1 MSATTMNLP
10 CTRFV
15 KRVNNGALGSKYSY
29 IAMMADNAKALESA
43 PWHESDVPVQNVT
56 MPVNK
61 VSETDAEYD
70 ESGAMTK
77 PPSFSAFTSDGFDCF
92 QQGGD
97 ARRED
102 GTMCGY
108 AGCVAYRF
116 KIPSS
121 ASSVPL
127 SSVSLTVQRDR
138 YCRAGVR
145 VALALSDEATP
156 SDDWSVVRGE
166 GSGAIVSAS
175 TPTDVLGVAS
185 WGFLAQSNVPN
196 LVSGRAADGTIT
208 FNASGDGGFADLA
221 ETGYAY
227 LWVYLT
233 LEDYQAYWTM
243 YNSKES
249 RYYSIEGSAML
260 VASKSQFTFADDV
273 SADEEEESEGPKYL
287 VHPIPVRVT
296 HYEGYHRTLRPRIC
310 FSALSVADGYDQQT
324 SENPLPVK
332 SILLP
337 VATWTIPEGTS
348 ELPITHYLVTDGKRI
363 PAGTYIIEAWIDNG
377 GKGVFT
383 PGDPYGCSLKINLSA
398 TEQPARID
406 IELTEVHPGIV
417 RMDISKMI
425 AGMPPASARPEADGN
440 GDVAPYP
447 VDESVFATL
456 AAATDRGRWGGQ
468 FVQEFDS
475 GLDGVPPIVKTRC
488 GLPWATIEP
497 AQYPGTSAPSAA
509 SMLVRVRVVRNKIRE
524 RDSSGSVSFCAV
536 LLDSYLDLSRRA
548 ILTEAD
554 FIAKNAMPD
563 LDWGSLRTAL
573 GGLSLINATYRVV
586 IGDDT
591 VGDYESLGN
600 NLPVVFTN
608 HFYSDLALED
618 VTPDAELINAE
629 YTGSPTVRWT
639 YEDETGKSYPAFR
652 LRVYT
657 SADKT
662 PSTIVYDS
670 GTVRAPAR
678 NSAGVYEWTIP
689 IYVGKEETTAV
700 PGSSPVTYN
709 THTFAAGTQY
719 YWVVSMLDAVHT
731 GQNNSNTVPFT
742 FAAPAN

>member
-29 IAMMADNAKALESA
+29 IAMMADNAKALEGA
-43 PWHESDVPVQNVT
+43 PWHESDMPVQNVT

-77 PPSFSAFTSDGFDCF
+77 LPSFSAFTSDGFDCF

-127 SSVSLTVQRDR
+127 SSVSLTIQRDR

-175 TPTDVLGVAS
+175 TPSDVLGVAS

-208 FNASGDGGFADLA
+208 FNASGDGGFSDLA

-260 VASKSQFTFADDV
+260 VASKAQFTFADDV

-310 FSALSVADGYDQQT
+310 FTALSVADGYAPPT
-324 SENPLPVK
+324 SESTNPLPVK

-337 VATWTIPEGTS
+337 VATWTVPAGTS
-348 ELPITHYLVTDGKRI
+348 ELPFTHLLATDGLRI
-363 PAGTYIIEAWIDNG
+363 PEGDYIIEAWIDETG
-377 GKGVFT
+377 DGKFA
-383 PGDPYGCSLKINLSA
+383 PGEPYGCTRKVHLAASA
-398 TEQPARID
+398 TPERLD
-406 IELTEVHPGIV
+406 IELTEVSPSIV
-417 RMDISKMI
+417 RMDLAKVI
-425 AGMPPASARPEADGN
+425 AGMPPASANHSFRERRR
-440 GDVAPYP
+440 
-447 VDESVFATL
+447 ERTF
-456 AAATDRGRWGGQ
+456 
-468 FVQEFDS
+468 
-475 GLDGVPPIVKTRC
+475 
-488 GLPWATIEP
+488 
-497 AQYPGTSAPSAA
+497 APS
-509 SMLVRVRVVRNKIRE
+509 VPE
-524 RDSSGSVSFCAV
+524 
-536 LLDSYLDLSRRA
+536 
-548 ILTEAD
+548 EA
-554 FIAKNAMPD
+554 
-563 LDWGSLRTAL
+563 
-573 GGLSLINATYRVV
+573 
-586 IGDDT
+586 
-591 VGDYESLGN
+591 
-600 NLPVVFTN
+600 
-608 HFYSDLALED
+608 
-618 VTPDAELINAE
+618 
-629 YTGSPTVRWT
+629 
-639 YEDETGKSYPAFR
+639 
-652 LRVYT
+652 
-657 SADKT
+657 
-662 PSTIVYDS
+662 
-670 GTVRAPAR
+670 
-678 NSAGVYEWTIP
+678 
-689 IYVGKEETTAV
+689 
-700 PGSSPVTYN
+700 
-709 THTFAAGTQY
+709 TFAPRRR
-719 YWVVSMLDAVHT
+719 HC
-731 GQNNSNTVPFT
+731 QNPTNCIGRK
-742 FAAPAN
+742 

>member
-145 VALALSDEATP
+145 VALVLSDDATP

-166 GSGAIVSAS
+166 GGGAIKSAS

-196 LVSGRAADGTIT
+196 LVSGRAADSTIT
-208 FNASGDGGFADLA
+208 FNASGDGGFSDLA
-221 ETGYAY
+221 ETGNAY

-233 LEDYQAYWTM
+233 LEDYQSYWTM

-260 VASKSQFTFADDV
+260 VASKAQFTFADDV
-273 SADEEEESEGPKYL
+273 SADDEEESEGPKYL
-287 VHPIPVRVT
+287 VHPIPVRCT
-296 HYEGYHRTLRPRIC
+296 HYEGHHRTLRPRIC
-310 FSALSVADGYDQQT
+310 FAALSVADGYAPPT
-324 SENPLPVK
+324 SGSTNPLPVK

-337 VATWTIPEGTS
+337 VATWTVPEGTS
-348 ELPITHYLVTDGKRI
+348 ELPFTHLLATDGMRI
-363 PAGTYIIEAWIDNG
+363 PEGDYIIEAWIDNG
-377 GKGVFT
+377 GKGKFT
-383 PGDPYGCSLKINLSA
+383 PGDPYGCSQRLNFSA
-398 TEQPARID
+398 ALPPARID
-406 IELTEVHPGIV
+406 LQMTEVHPGMPRLDLSV
-417 RMDISKMI
+417 MIS
-425 AGMPPASARPEADGN
+425 GMPPASARPEADGN

-447 VDESVFATL
+447 VSDSDFATL
-456 AAATDRGRWGGQ
+456 AAATDRGRW
-468 FVQEFDS
+468 D
-475 GLDGVPPIVKTRC
+475 
-488 GLPWATIEP
+488 LPWATVKP
-497 AQYPGTSAPSAA
+497 TQYPGTDAPPAA
-509 SMLVRVRVVRNKIRE
+509 SLLTRVRIVRDLINNLELNAFGHSDAGTIFDHYFE
-524 RDSSGSVSFCAV
+524 
-536 LLDSYLDLSRRA
+536 LSRRA
-548 ILTEAD
+548 TLTEAD
-554 FIAKNAMPD
+554 LLADGKLS
-563 LDWGSLRTAL
+563 LDWGTLLPAYQ
-573 GGLSLINATYRVV
+573 GGAATLKSATYRIV
-586 IGDDT
+586 IGNVEVD
-591 VGDYESLGN
+591 GN
-600 NLPVVFTN
+600 NLPIVFVN
-608 HFYSDLALED
+608 HFEGHLRQN
-618 VTPDAELINAE
+618 VTTPDSTLAQRVYA
-629 YTGSPTVRWT
+629 GRPTFRWSHSN
-639 YEDETGKSYPAFR
+639 DIDKDYPAFECIIT
-652 LRVYT
+652 T
-657 SADKT
+657 SNVPPDEYH
-662 PSTIVYDS
+662 IVDESAIVWRSGAMRSPVRNAEGFYEFTAPIQS
-670 GTVRAPAR
+670 GTTVELDGGGTFTFMS
-678 NSAGVYEWTIP
+678 N
-689 IYVGKEETTAV
+689 TT
-700 PGSSPVTYN
+700 
-709 THTFAAGTQY
+709 Y
-719 YWVVSMLDAVHT
+719 YWAVSMLDSKYT
-731 GQNNSNTVPFT
+731 FFDTDQDLTPFS
-742 FAAPAN
+742 FSS

>member
-97 ARRED
+97 ARKED

-175 TPTDVLGVAS
+175 TPTDVLGAAS

-208 FNASGDGGFADLA
+208 FNASGDGGFSDLA

-260 VASKSQFTFADDV
+260 VASKAQFTFADDV

-310 FSALSVADGYDQQT
+310 FTALSVADGYAPPT
-324 SENPLPVK
+324 SESTNPLPVK

-337 VATWTIPEGTS
+337 VATWTVPAGTS
-348 ELPITHYLVTDGKRI
+348 ELPFTHLLATDGMRI
-363 PAGTYIIEAWIDNG
+363 PEGDYIIEAWIDNG
-377 GKGVFT
+377 GKCKFT
-383 PGDPYGCSLKINLSA
+383 PGDPYGCSMRLSFSA
-398 TEQPARID
+398 SAQPARID
-406 IELTEVHPGIV
+406 IELTEVHPGMPRI
-417 RMDISKMI
+417 DLSAMI
-425 AGMPPASARPEADGN
+425 AGMPPASARPSGETPD
-440 GDVAPYP
+440 PYP
-447 VDESVFATL
+447 VTDTQFNAL
-456 AAATDRGRWGGQ
+456 AAATDRGRW
-468 FVQEFDS
+468 D
-475 GLDGVPPIVKTRC
+475 
-488 GLPWATIEP
+488 LPWATVEP
-497 AQYPGTSAPSAA
+497 AQYPGVDAPRSG
-509 SMLVRVRVVRNKIRE
+509 SLLTRVRIVRDLINGNSR
-524 RDSSGSVSFCAV
+524 GSLISTYAEVI
-536 LLDSYLDLSRRA
+536 LDHYFELSRRA

-554 FIAKNAMPD
+554 LFAD
-563 LDWGSLRTAL
+563 GEVELDYKAL
-573 GGLSLINATYRVV
+573 QRIWEGTIWTLENATYRVV
-586 IGDDT
+586 IGNGD
-591 VGDYESLGN
+591 VGEYEQSGN

-608 HFYSDLALED
+608 HFEVGARQSNITPHPSMLPEELPDQSTLPHDFTGRPTFIWSYSNTIDKD
-618 VTPDAELINAE
+618 
-629 YTGSPTVRWT
+629 
-639 YEDETGKSYPAFR
+639 YPAFECVICASNSFSGDPSPIVWR
-652 LRVYT
+652 SGVLRAPCRD
-657 SADKT
+657 ADGFYEFT
-662 PSTIVYDS
+662 APIES
-670 GTVRAPAR
+670 GTTVELDGGGTFTFQP
-678 NSAGVYEWTIP
+678 N
-689 IYVGKEETTAV
+689 TT
-700 PGSSPVTYN
+700 
-709 THTFAAGTQY
+709 Y
-719 YWVVSMLDAVHT
+719 YWAISMNDAAYWAFNT
-731 GQNNSNTVPFT
+731 SSNIRIPFT
-742 FAAPAN
+742 LAAPAN

>member
-29 IAMMADNAKALESA
+29 IAMMADNAKALEGA
-43 PWHESDVPVQNVT
+43 PWHESDMPVQNVT

-97 ARRED
+97 ARKED

-127 SSVSLTVQRDR
+127 SSVSLTIQRDR

-166 GSGAIVSAS
+166 GSGAIVSVS
-175 TPTDVLGVAS
+175 TPSDVLGVTS

-208 FNASGDGGFADLA
+208 FNASGDGGFSYLA

-260 VASKSQFTFADDV
+260 VASKAQFTFADDV

-310 FSALSVADGYDQQT
+310 FTALSVADGYAPPT
-324 SENPLPVK
+324 SESTNPLPVK

-337 VATWTIPEGTS
+337 VATWTVPAGTS
-348 ELPITHYLVTDGKRI
+348 ELPFTHLLATDGMRI
-363 PAGTYIIEAWIDNG
+363 PEGDYIIEAWIDNG
-377 GKGVFT
+377 GKGKFT
-383 PGDPYGCSLKINLSA
+383 PSDPYGCSQRLSFSA
-398 TEQPARID
+398 SAQPARID
-406 IELTEVHPGIV
+406 IELTEVHPGV
-417 RMDISKMI
+417 PRVDLSAMI
-425 AGMPPASARPEADGN
+425 AGMPPASARPE
-440 GDVAPYP
+440 GDPPDPYP
-447 VDESVFATL
+447 VSDFATL
-456 AAATDRGRWGGQ
+456 AAATDRGRWNLK
-468 FVQEFDS
+468 S
-475 GLDGVPPIVKTRC
+475 
-488 GLPWATIEP
+488 ATVV
-497 AQYPGTSAPSAA
+497 AARFPGTDAPQSAA
-509 SMLVRVRVVRNKIRE
+509 MLTRVRLVRSRYGTTAQEGADVNYTQQNG
-524 RDSSGSVSFCAV
+524 SSSYCVV
-536 LLDSYLDLSRRA
+536 LLDCYFDLSVRS

-554 FIAKNAMPD
+554 LLATGVGYD
-563 LDWGSLRTAL
+563 LDFGTLNFAYN
-573 GGLSLINATYRVV
+573 GLNTPTSIVTHVEYRIV
-586 IGDDT
+586 IGNGN
-591 VGDYESLGN
+591 VGEYEKDGN
-600 NLPVVFTN
+600 NLPLLFTN
-608 HFYSDLALED
+608 IFELLARQSPT
-618 VTPDAELINAE
+618 TPAPTLSNSVVA
-629 YTGSPTVRWT
+629 YTGRPTFKWT
-639 YEDETGKSYPAFR
+639 HDNTIGKAYPAFC
-652 LRVYT
+652 LRIY
-657 SADKT
+657 ADAEKLAK
-662 PSTIVYDS
+662 VYDS
-670 GTVRAPAR
+670 GILRAPAR
-678 NSAGVYEWTIP
+678 GADGSYSFTAP
-689 IYVGKEETTAV
+689 I
-700 PGSSPVTYN
+700 
-709 THTFAAGTQY
+709 AAGDTTDEDVTLQAGTTY
-719 YWVVSMLDAVHT
+719 YWAVSMLDAKYFIFSP
-731 GQNNSNTVPFT
+731 NETVTKFT